1 MLPSSRTYGF
11 WLALVRIYTGFFWLE
26 HGLGKLH
33 AQPAF
38 GAPGGQLS
46 QFLSLHVRDST
57 GPYHEFLTGFV
68 VPNATLVGYAVMLG
82 EMTAG
87 ALLLV
92 GLFTRLGALLGV
104 FLAVNYWLAR
114 GGFNALA
121 ASSAGVHGL
130 GASSGLEICAAAL
143 TAISLVLPTGRVL
156 GLDMF
161 WPGSR
166 KRPVAPRAYGGQ
178 APQQG
183 GP

>member
-33 AQPAF
+33 ARAF

-46 QFLSLHVRDST
+46 QFLALHVRDST

-68 VPNATLVGYAVMLG
+68 VPNAALVGYAVMLG

-87 ALLLV
+87 ALLLA
-92 GLFTRLGALLGV
+92 GLFTRVGALLGV

-130 GASSGLEICAAAL
+130 GASSQ
-143 TAISLVLPTGRVL
+143 
-156 GLDMF
+156 
-161 WPGSR
+161 GS
-166 KRPVAPRAYGGQ
+166 KMCAPRR
-178 APQQG
+178 
-183 GP
+183 